1 MLVIKMKKKTKQN
14 KKNNSICIVLWVKW
28 FLKECWIKVYIFNY
42 IYNFDTF
49 GFIVSLVLFQINV
62 LLCQNIW
69 CLKYINK
76 NLLYYLYTYI
86 VLFIEQLS
94 GQQGLTSF
102 CRRLHFCGKSYFWN
116 KKKNRIENVLLRKKT
131 NSTELLENDS
141 KFSFINFIETSKVNR
156 YTRSYFFMLLYLT
169 FKNKSP

>member
-1 MLVIKMKKKTKQN
+1 MKCDNWWDLFFIIYIHGICMLVIKMKKTKQN
-14 KKNNSICIVLWVKW
+14 KKKNSICIVLWVKW

-69 CLKYINK
+69 CLKYINR

-94 GQQGLTSF
+94 GQQRLTSF

-116 KKKNRIENVLLRKKT
+116 KKK
-131 NSTELLENDS
+131 
-141 KFSFINFIETSKVNR
+141 
-156 YTRSYFFMLLYLT
+156 
-169 FKNKSP
+169 

>member
-69 CLKYINK
+69 CLKYINR

-94 GQQGLTSF
+94 GQQRLTSF

-116 KKKNRIENVLLRKKT
+116 KKKIELKMFYWEKRLIQQNCWRMIPNLALSISLKLLK
-131 NSTELLENDS
+131 
-141 KFSFINFIETSKVNR
+141 
-156 YTRSYFFMLLYLT
+156 
-169 FKNKSP
+169 